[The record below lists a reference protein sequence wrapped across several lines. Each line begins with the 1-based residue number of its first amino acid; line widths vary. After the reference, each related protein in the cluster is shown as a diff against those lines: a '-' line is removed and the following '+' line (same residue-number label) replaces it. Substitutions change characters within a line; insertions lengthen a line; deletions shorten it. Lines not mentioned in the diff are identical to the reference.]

1 MDVYKEA
8 SFATANQMRCLG
20 YLAHLIFF
28 VVVKGVAIANI
39 LNAYL
44 KGIPHIWKMPLP
56 LFHICLP
63 SSRALKRYS
72 QHPSPKPHRIIL
84 IYAPQIDDK
93 LHKLDGSLGRAEIHL
108 GLLRSHYCWLPY
120 WLVYEAGGYR

>member
-8 SFATANQMRCLG
+8 SFATANQMHCLG

-44 KGIPHIWKMPLP
+44 KGIPHIQKMPLP
-56 LFHICLP
+56 LSISVYLP
-63 SSRALKRYS
+63 PERSSSILSIPTKTTSHHTDLR
-72 QHPSPKPHRIIL
+72 PSN
-84 IYAPQIDDK
+84 
-93 LHKLDGSLGRAEIHL
+93 
-108 GLLRSHYCWLPY
+108 
-120 WLVYEAGGYR
+120 